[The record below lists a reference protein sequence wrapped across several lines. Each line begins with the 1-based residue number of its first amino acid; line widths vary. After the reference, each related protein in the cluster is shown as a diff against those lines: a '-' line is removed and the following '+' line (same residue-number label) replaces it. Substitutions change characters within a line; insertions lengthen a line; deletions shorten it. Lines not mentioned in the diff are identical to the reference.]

1 MIIKRIHNIF
11 WMFTLILLMILSTS
25 CGTKKPAIDN
35 NTMLDGPII
44 NDPSL
49 ANPSKYYASLYLANP
64 TAEQLNTPIVIAVHG
79 FSATTFEWDE
89 WRAWADAKGKFYT
102 SQVLLGGH
110 GRDFED
116 FKNAT
121 WKDWQN
127 PILEEYKK
135 LSTMGFK
142 NINFVASSTGCSL
155 ILELI
160 SSGAFG
166 TMEAPKRIFM
176 IDPIVL
182 PSTKMMSVVDI
193 FGPLIGFAEI
203 GLSEQQMAHWYR
215 YAPQESLKQLIIFL
229 NLTRE
234 NLERGITL
242 PQGTYIKVYKSIRDD
257 SADPI
262 SALLL
267 YKGIKTYSGNRI
279 DVEMINSDLHVFT
292 HVKDRANYTQE
303 DIVRQIKA
311 FEDIAT
317 RLTQ

>member
-1 MIIKRIHNIF
+1 MKRNHNIF
-11 WMFTLILLMILSTS
+11 LQITLIFLMIFSVS
-25 CGTKKPAIDN
+25 CGTKKPSIDN
-35 NTMLDGPII
+35 NTMLDGNLI

-49 ANPSKYYASLYLANP
+49 TNPSKYLASLYLANP
-64 TAEQLNTPIVIAVHG
+64 TAEQLNTPVVIAVHG
-79 FSATTFEWDE
+79 YSATTFEWDE
-89 WRAWADAKGKFYT
+89 FRAWADAKGKFYT

-121 WKDWQN
+121 WKDWQY

-135 LSTMGFK
+135 LIGMGFK
-142 NINFVASSTGCSL
+142 NISFVSSSTGGAL

-182 PSTKMMSVVDI
+182 PSTKMMTVVDI
-193 FGPLIGFAEI
+193 FGPLISFAEI

-215 YAPQESLKQLIIFL
+215 YAPQESLKQLISFL
-229 NLTRE
+229 NIIRE

-242 PQGTYIKVYKSIRDD
+242 PQGTSIKVYKSIRDD
-257 SADPI
+257 SADAI

-267 YKGIKTYSGNRI
+267 YKGIKTYDGKRI
-279 DVEMINSDLHVFT
+279 EVEMINSDLHVFT
-292 HVKDRANYTQE
+292 HVKDREKYTQE
-303 DIVRQIKA
+303 DIGRQIQT
-311 FEDIAT
+311 FEDISA